1 MGVTCIW
8 ELCIYGDHVYQ
19 STHVKSKNNSRASFS
34 LLAFHCAS
42 GITFRLL
49 GLHDT
54 CLYLL
59 SWAVLQLL
67 CTMSWKSILY
77 PHPFP
82 SLQSRPSASI
92 PSIPSSLPRIYL
104 CSLRASCG
112 SSLLQLQYTLLG
124 QWYSFHYYWPQPPL
138 YHFSVLDLH
147 NLPHGHAASKLTCE
161 QFDSLS
167 PWLPD
172 DLTCPLCTQIK
183 MAVLPSSLAWE
194 IDTHQLL

>member
-8 ELCIYGDHVYQ
+8 ELCIYGDHVYP

-34 LLAFHCAS
+34 LLTFHCAS

-82 SLQSRPSASI
+82 SI
-92 PSIPSSLPRIYL
+92 PIHSQVSSLD
-104 CSLRASCG
+104 
-112 SSLLQLQYTLLG
+112 
-124 QWYSFHYYWPQPPL
+124 PQPPSQV
-138 YHFSVLDLH
+138 YLH
-147 NLPHGHAASKLTCE
+147 PSLGYTCIPWGPLVGPYFCNFNTLFWDNGIASTTIGH
-161 QFDSLS
+161 SLLS
-167 PWLPD
+167 
-172 DLTCPLCTQIK
+172 TTSQ
-183 MAVLPSSLAWE
+183 S
-194 IDTHQLL
+194 